1 MHSANSG
8 KSTDTITI
16 PSSKISKRAMKKK
29 SRKKR
34 KIKPKTKK
42 SKPLILVGNDTTIS
56 TNSRVFSRTFFA
68 ETPTMSH

>member
-1 MHSANSG
+1 
-8 KSTDTITI
+8 
-16 PSSKISKRAMKKK
+16 MKKK

-42 SKPLILVGNDTTIS
+42 SKPSILVGNDTTIS